1 MARVVQIKDDLSGAV
16 LAEEVEP
23 TKVTVDGTKY
33 ELDLGSASKDRFI
46 KWLEGESGPL
56 LPAQPDKSVS
66 TRRTAAVPSDDKY
79 SKDDKAAARHWAIEN
94 KVEFTNQAGEK
105 KYLAERGRIPDE
117 IMTAWEEAGKPQI
130 PND

>member
-1 MARVVQIKDDLSGAV
+1 MARITQTIDDLSGEI
-16 LAEEVEP
+16 LTEEVEP
-23 TKVTVDGTKY
+23 TKVSVDGTEY
-33 ELDLGSASKDRFI
+33 EVDLGSASKDRFI
-46 KWLEGESGPL
+46 KWLNGEGALEQYRPSASKATTRK
-56 LPAQPDKSVS
+56 PAA
-66 TRRTAAVPSDDKY
+66 TDDKW

-130 PND
+130 G